1 LDTNPTFGVF
11 FMAKYDEQF
20 KLSVVQ
26 SYEAGKDGYKSIAQR
41 YGLNHK
47 MVRRWVSAYRQH
59 GASGLRKKFSHYSAE
74 FKLSVLRQM
83 QQEELS
89 ASQAIALFNIRG
101 GVGVVTDW
109 QRRYH
114 EQGLAGLQPKPRG
127 RPKKMT
133 DPESPKPKDVRPDE
147 ARSRE
152 ELEEEVLYLRA
163 EVAYLKKLRA
173 LLQAKEQAA
182 QKKRK

>member
-1 LDTNPTFGVF
+1 MT
-11 FMAKYDEQF
+11 KYDEQF

-26 SYEAGKDGYKSIAQR
+26 SYESGERGYKSVAQR
-41 YGLNHK
+41 YGLAH
-47 MVRRWVSAYRQH
+47 VIVERWVAAYREH
-59 GASGLRKKFSHYSAE
+59 GLAGLRKKFSHYSAE
-74 FKLSVLRQM
+74 FKLSVLRRM

-89 ASQAIALFNIRG
+89 ATQATALFNIRG
-101 GVGVVTDW
+101 GAGVVLNW

-133 DPESPKPKDVRPDE
+133 DPESPKPTDARPVE

-152 ELEEEVLYLRA
+152 ELEEEVQYLRA

>member
-1 LDTNPTFGVF
+1 MT
-11 FMAKYDEQF
+11 KYDEQF

-26 SYEAGKDGYKSIAQR
+26 SYESGPQGVKSVARQ
-41 YGLNHK
+41 YGLAPV
-47 MVRRWVSAYRQH
+47 MVKRWVAAYRQH
-59 GASGLRKKFSHYSAE
+59 GPSGLRKKFSHYSAE
-74 FKLSVLRQM
+74 FKLSVLRRM
-83 QQEELS
+83 RQEELS
-89 ASQAIALFNIRG
+89 ASQAVGLFDIRG
-101 GVGVVTDW
+101 GESVISDW

-133 DPESPKPKDVRPDE
+133 NPESPKPTDALP
-147 ARSRE
+147 AGTRSRE
-152 ELEEEVLYLRA
+152 ELEEEVQYLRA

-173 LLQAKEQAA
+173 LLQAKEQAV

>member
-1 LDTNPTFGVF
+1 MT
-11 FMAKYDEQF
+11 KYDEQF

-26 SYEAGKDGYKSIAQR
+26 SYEAGEQGFKSVAQR
-41 YGLNHK
+41 YGLDHAT
-47 MVRRWVSAYRQH
+47 VRRWAAAYRQH
-59 GASGLRKKFSHYSAE
+59 GVSGLRKKFSHYTAE
-74 FKLSVLRQM
+74 FKLSVLQHMRQ
-83 QQEELS
+83 EAVS
-89 ASQAIALFNIRG
+89 ATQAIALFNIRG
-101 GVGVVTDW
+101 GTGAIADW

-127 RPKKMT
+127 RPKKM
-133 DPESPKPKDVRPDE
+133 PVPQSPKPANPMPDE

-152 ELEEEVLYLRA
+152 DLMEEVQDLRA

>member
-1 LDTNPTFGVF
+1 
-11 FMAKYDEQF
+11 MAKYDEQF

-26 SYEAGKDGYKSIAQR
+26 SYETGKQGYKSVAQR
-41 YGLNHK
+41 YGLDHK
-47 MVRRWVSAYRQH
+47 MVARWVALYRQH
-59 GASGLRKKFSHYSAE
+59 GLLGLRKKSAHYTAQ
-74 FKLSVLRQM
+74 FKVSVLRQM

-89 ASQAIALFNIRG
+89 ATQAIALFNIRG
-101 GVGVVTDW
+101 GAGVVTDW

-127 RPKKMT
+127 GPKKMT
-133 DPESPKPKDVRPDE
+133 APGSPNPKDARPAE

>member
-1 LDTNPTFGVF
+1 
-11 FMAKYDEQF
+11 MAKYDEQF

-26 SYEAGKDGYKSIAQR
+26 SYESGKQGYQSVAQR
-41 YGLNHK
+41 YGLGRVTVQH
-47 MVRRWVSAYRQH
+47 WVAAYRQH
-59 GASGLRKKFSHYSAE
+59 GLSGLRKKLSHYSAE
-74 FKLSVLRQM
+74 FKLSVLHRM
-83 QQEELS
+83 RQEELS
-89 ASQAIALFNIRG
+89 ATQAIALFNIRG
-101 GVGVVTDW
+101 GTGVVMDW

-133 DPESPKPKDVRPDE
+133 DHESPKPTDALPVDTC
-147 ARSRE
+147 SRE
-152 ELEEEVLYLRA
+152 QLMTEVQYLRA

-173 LLQAKEQAA
+173 LLQSKEQAA

>member
-1 LDTNPTFGVF
+1 MT
-11 FMAKYDEQF
+11 KYDEQF

-26 SYEAGKDGYKSIAQR
+26 SYESGKQGYQSIARR
-41 YGLNHK
+41 YGLHHET
-47 MVRRWVSAYRQH
+47 VQRWVAAYRQH
-59 GASGLRKKFSHYSAE
+59 GLSGLRKKFSHYSAE
-74 FKLSVLRQM
+74 FKLSVLHRM

-89 ASQAIALFNIRG
+89 ATQAIALFDIRG
-101 GVGVVTDW
+101 GADVIMDW

-114 EQGLAGLQPKPRG
+114 EQGLAGLQPKRRG

-133 DPESPKPKDVRPDE
+133 EPESSKSTDPLPADT
-147 ARSRE
+147 RSRE
-152 ELEEEVLYLRA
+152 DLLKEVEYLRA

-173 LLQAKEQAA
+173 LLQAKEQVV

>member
-1 LDTNPTFGVF
+1 
-11 FMAKYDEQF
+11 MAKYDEHF

-26 SYEAGKDGYKSIAQR
+26 SYELGEQGYKSVAQR
-41 YGLNHK
+41 YGLSHK
-47 MVRRWVSAYRQH
+47 IVEHWVALYRQH
-59 GASGLRKKFSHYSAE
+59 GLLGLRKKFSHYSAE
-74 FKLSVLRQM
+74 FKLSVLRRM

-89 ASQAIALFNIRG
+89 ATQAIALFNIRG
-101 GVGVVTDW
+101 GVGVVTQW

-114 EQGLAGLQPKPRG
+114 EHGVAGLQPKPRG

-133 DPESPKPKDVRPDE
+133 DPATPKSTETRPAE

-152 ELEEEVLYLRA
+152 ELEEEVQYLRA

-173 LLQAKEQAA
+173 LLQSKERVA

>member
-1 LDTNPTFGVF
+1 MT
-11 FMAKYDEQF
+11 KYDEQF

-26 SYEAGKDGYKSIAQR
+26 SYESGQQGYKTVAQR
-41 YGLNHK
+41 YGLHHK
-47 MVRRWVSAYRQH
+47 MVERWVAAYGQH
-59 GASGLRKKFSHYSAE
+59 GLSGLRKKFSHYSAQ
-74 FKLSVLRQM
+74 FKLTVLRRM

-89 ASQAIALFNIRG
+89 ATQAIALFDIRG
-101 GVGVVTDW
+101 GAGVVTHW
-109 QRRYH
+109 QRLYH
-114 EQGLAGLQPKPRG
+114 EKGLAGLQPQPRG

-133 DPESPKPKDVRPDE
+133 VPESPKCADTLPSPTQ
-147 ARSRE
+147 SRE
-152 ELEEEVLYLRA
+152 ELEQEVQYLRA

>member
-1 LDTNPTFGVF
+1 
-11 FMAKYDEQF
+11 MAKYDEQF

-26 SYEAGKDGYKSIAQR
+26 SYELGKQGYKSVAQR
-41 YGLNHK
+41 YGLGHK
-47 MVRRWVSAYRQH
+47 LVEQWVALYRQH
-59 GASGLRKKFSHYSAE
+59 GLLGLRKKFSHYSAE
-74 FKLSVLRQM
+74 FKLSVLRRM

-89 ASQAIALFNIRG
+89 ATQAVALFNIRG
-101 GVGVVTDW
+101 GAGVVTEW

-114 EQGLAGLQPKPRG
+114 QHGVAGLQPKPRG

-133 DPESPKPKDVRPDE
+133 DTESPKPTDAKPAE
-147 ARSRE
+147 AHSRE
-152 ELEEEVLYLRA
+152 DMEEEVKYLRA

-173 LLQAKEQAA
+173 LLQSKERVA

>member
-1 LDTNPTFGVF
+1 MT
-11 FMAKYDEQF
+11 KYDEQF

-26 SYEAGKDGYKSIAQR
+26 SYEQGTDGLMSVAHH
-41 YGLNHK
+41 YGLDHA
-47 MVRRWVSAYRQH
+47 MVRRWVQAYQH
-59 GASGLRKKFSHYSAE
+59 HGLQGLRKKFSHYSTE
-74 FKLSVLRQM
+74 FKLSVLRRI
-83 QQEELS
+83 QQEGLS
-89 ASQAIALFNIRG
+89 ATQAIALFDIRG
-101 GVGVVTDW
+101 GAGVITDW

-127 RPKKMT
+127 GPKKMSV
-133 DPESPKPKDVRPDE
+133 PESPKPTNSIPDD

-152 ELEEEVLYLRA
+152 DLVEEVQYLRA

>member
-1 LDTNPTFGVF
+1 MT
-11 FMAKYDEQF
+11 KYDEQF

-26 SYEAGKDGYKSIAQR
+26 SYEAGRQGFRSVAQR
-41 YGLNHK
+41 YGLDYA
-47 MVRRWVSAYRQH
+47 MVRRWVAAYRQH
-59 GASGLRKKFSHYSAE
+59 GVSGLRKKFSHYSAE
-74 FKLSVLRQM
+74 FKMSVLRRM

-89 ASQAIALFNIRG
+89 AREAITLFDIRG
-101 GVGVVTDW
+101 GAGVIADW

-127 RPKKMT
+127 RPKKMPV
-133 DPESPKPKDVRPDE
+133 PESSKPINPLPDD

-152 ELEEEVLYLRA
+152 DLVEEVQYLRA

>member
-1 LDTNPTFGVF
+1 
-11 FMAKYDEQF
+11 MSKYDEQF

-26 SYEAGKDGYKSIAQR
+26 SYETGRQGFKSVAQR
-41 YGLNHK
+41 YGLDHA
-47 MVRRWVSAYRQH
+47 MVRHWVASYRQH
-59 GASGLRKKFSHYSAE
+59 GVSGLRKKFSHYSAE
-74 FKLSVLRQM
+74 FKMSVLRRM

-89 ASQAIALFNIRG
+89 ARQAITLFDIRG
-101 GVGVVTDW
+101 GAGVVADW

-127 RPKKMT
+127 RSKTMSVPQ
-133 DPESPKPKDVRPDE
+133 PPKPANPMPDD

-152 ELEEEVLYLRA
+152 DLVEEVQYLRT

>member
-1 LDTNPTFGVF
+1 MT
-11 FMAKYDEQF
+11 KYDEQF

-26 SYEAGKDGYKSIAQR
+26 SYAQGTKGVKSVAQR
-41 YGLNHK
+41 YGLSP
-47 MVRRWVSAYRQH
+47 VVVERWIAAYREH
-59 GASGLRKKFSHYSAE
+59 GPSGLRKKFSHYSAE
-74 FKLSVLRQM
+74 FKLSVLHRM
-83 QQEELS
+83 QQEDLS
-89 ASQAIALFNIRG
+89 ANQTVALFDIRG
-101 GVGVVTDW
+101 GPSVITGW

-127 RPKKMT
+127 RPKKMP
-133 DPESPKPKDVRPDE
+133 DPETPKPVDPLPDD

-152 ELEEEVLYLRA
+152 DLMKEVQYLRA

-182 QKKRK
+182 QTKRR